1 MEQRQRKASYEIKE
15 EHHEIEESPVKRNY
29 NFNLIFNF

>member
-1 MEQRQRKASYEIKE
+1 MDQRQRKASYEIKE

-29 NFNLIFNF
+29 NFNLIFN